1 MDWYDRDGPEL
12 GGGAPAGYVDV
23 PFRLRDASSRAGYA
37 ELPRGELPHA
47 AHDCP
52 PALAH
57 VLSPAEF
64 EAFMT
69 PLDAIAQQH
78 RMTHMAARVVSQRMG
93 YCGIVVLLALIVA
106 SVAHSFVAS
115 ERTGSSSRGGGIVAS
130 PIYVAAIVAAAALLA
145 ATVALTAWVSRR
157 ERAAAQAVRDAL
169 GQHLAPAMAARGVAV
184 DVATVMAHAGGGAAR
199 WLGVGGGRFG
209 AVYAV
214 RFCLPPQLQLQQPQL
229 QPAPMMLLMVG
240 AAGPGGYGGQ
250 PIPVAAPL
258 VGYPG
263 QQQPQQQFF
272 FPASPQPGLVYAP
285 QQQQQ
290 QQRGVPTAQYA
301 AQPQGA
307 AAAGGGGSDAA
318 PPSYTQATASRYTQA
333 TTSSGGSGGASG
345 GGVTPPPGIRALQQ
359 PNPYRQ
365 AGGGGGGGGQL
376 ASAAKQTS

>member
-23 PFRLRDASSRAGYA
+23 PFRLRDASSRTGG
-37 ELPRGELPHA
+37 LPRGELPHA

-69 PLDAIAQQH
+69 PLDAVAQQH

-229 QPAPMMLLMVG
+229 QPAPMMMLMVG

-263 QQQPQQQFF
+263 QQQPQQFF

-290 QQRGVPTAQYA
+290 QQRGVPTAQYT

-333 TTSSGGSGGASG
+333 NTSSGGSGGASG